1 MDTWRQN
8 VAWLEIVSYAMQS
21 AWILS
26 RLWLSKLHG
35 SALPRIDSSRNE
47 KRLVRVDSVM
57 RGWTEGD
64 KNLSNLS
71 YRLSFFQTAPRFQ
84 EEKSTRVQNQ
94 TKHRHSLNIWTAFVA
109 RVCSLDFIQ
118 AVTRPNVCNLVSAAR
133 GLQLMAPGESRRFW
147 IPAELA
153 FGTNE
158 TAQGSAW
165 LSNIQSMQSL
175 RPIETSHECAFCN
188 LVCLCW
194 NAQ

>member
-71 YRLSFFQTAPRFQ
+71 YRLSFFSDSSQVPRR
-84 EEKSTRVQNQ
+84 EINKSA
-94 TKHRHSLNIWTAFVA
+94 KPDKA
-109 RVCSLDFIQ
+109 Q
-118 AVTRPNVCNLVSAAR
+118 A
-133 GLQLMAPGESRRFW
+133 
-147 IPAELA
+147 
-153 FGTNE
+153 
-158 TAQGSAW
+158 
-165 LSNIQSMQSL
+165 
-175 RPIETSHECAFCN
+175 
-188 LVCLCW
+188 
-194 NAQ
+194 